1 MFLANKKDKA
11 QRLFETLCA
20 ERENYLM
27 KFGENGNKGHMNNF
41 EPYLKAM
48 VKEYQDFK
56 DLVWEMNDRETF
68 FYQGKNYNRTN
79 ALTTLWSFISMLMRH
94 YQELY

>member
-1 MFLANKKDKA
+1 
-11 QRLFETLCA
+11 
-20 ERENYLM
+20 
-27 KFGENGNKGHMNNF
+27 
-41 EPYLKAM
+41 M